1 VKAAVVALALLVPAL
16 ARADSAATI
25 DAAKPAPLSKKDQY
39 WAAKQQ
45 AAKPL
50 RKTNRVK
57 LVGKKPQPVVNIFN
71 TWTHEWIAVERN
83 AKAVPDPLV
92 DRFLRCHFTNE
103 PADMDGRLAS
113 VLLEAARHF
122 GATRV
127 NIVSGFRAPKYN
139 LMLRKKGRRVAKDSE
154 HTKGHAVDFWLPG
167 VSTEQ
172 LYNWALG
179 HQLGGVGKYLSDGF
193 VHVDVGR
200 KRTWVDP

>member
-1 VKAAVVALALLVPAL
+1 VKAAVVAFALLVPAL
-16 ARADSAATI
+16 AHADNATTTE
-25 DAAKPAPLSKKDQY
+25 PAPSLSKKDAY
-39 WAAKQQ
+39 WAEKQ
-45 AAKPL
+45 AATQKPL
-50 RKTNRVK
+50 RKTNPAK

-83 AKAVPDPLV
+83 AKSVPDPLV

-103 PADMDGRLAS
+103 PADMDGRLAG

-139 LMLRKKGRRVAKDSE
+139 LMLRKKGRRVARDSE

-172 LYNWALG
+172 LYSWALS
-179 HQLGGVGKYLSDGF
+179 HQLGGVGKYISDGF